1 MLDSEVT
8 LCGEIRCW
16 SLLRVK
22 GLKWQ
27 ERDNKQTNNKISQKD
42 IRLGNSELVGEGGGG
57 GACNEGGTSALST
70 SQSLILFLVTK
81 CSPEF

>member
-27 ERDNKQTNNKISQKD
+27 ERDNKQTNNKVSQKD
-42 IRLGNSELVGEGGGG
+42 IRLRNSELVGEGGGG
-57 GACNEGGTSALST
+57 VRAMKEGRVLSPPRNL
-70 SQSLILFLVTK
+70 SFSFL
-81 CSPEF
+81 

>member
-1 MLDSEVT
+1 MLDSQVT

-27 ERDNKQTNNKISQKD
+27 EGDNKQTNNKISQKD
-42 IRLGNSELVGEGGGG
+42 IRLGNSELVGEGGVR
-57 GACNEGGTSALST
+57 AMKEGRVLSPPRNL
-70 SQSLILFLVTK
+70 SFYFL
-81 CSPEF
+81 

>member
-27 ERDNKQTNNKISQKD
+27 EGDNKQTNNKISQKD
-42 IRLGNSELVGEGGGG
+42 IRLGNSELVGRGGGE
-57 GACNEGGTSALST
+57 CNEGGTSALST

>member
-16 SLLRVK
+16 SVLRVK

-27 ERDNKQTNNKISQKD
+27 EGDNKQTNNKISQKD
-42 IRLGNSELVGEGGGG
+42 IRLGNSELVGEGGGV
-57 GACNEGGTSALST
+57 CNEGGTSALST

>member
-57 GACNEGGTSALST
+57 ACNEGGTSALST
-70 SQSLILFLVTK
+70 SQSLILFLVAK

>member
-27 ERDNKQTNNKISQKD
+27 ERDNKQTNNKVSQKD
-42 IRLGNSELVGEGGGG
+42 IRLRNSELVGEGGGVRAMKEG
-57 GACNEGGTSALST
+57 RVLSLHLAISHSISCNEVLT
-70 SQSLILFLVTK
+70 
-81 CSPEF
+81 

>member
-1 MLDSEVT
+1 MARKRQQT
-8 LCGEIRCW
+8 
-16 SLLRVK
+16 
-22 GLKWQ
+22 
-27 ERDNKQTNNKISQKD
+27 NKQQNQPKD
-42 IRLGNSELVGEGGGG
+42 IRLGNSELVGEGGG

>member
-42 IRLGNSELVGEGGGG
+42 IRLGNSELVAEGGGMR
-57 GACNEGGTSALST
+57 AMKEGRVLSPPRNL
-70 SQSLILFLVTK
+70 SFYFL
-81 CSPEF
+81 

>member
-27 ERDNKQTNNKISQKD
+27 EGDNKQTNNKISQKD
-42 IRLGNSELVGEGGGG
+42 IRLGNSELVGEGGGVR
-57 GACNEGGTSALST
+57 AMKEGRVLSPPRNL
-70 SQSLILFLVTK
+70 SFYFL
-81 CSPEF
+81 

>member
-1 MLDSEVT
+1 MARKRQQT
-8 LCGEIRCW
+8 
-16 SLLRVK
+16 
-22 GLKWQ
+22 
-27 ERDNKQTNNKISQKD
+27 NKQQNQPKD
-42 IRLGNSELVGEGGGG
+42 IRLGNSELVGEGG